1 MTLIK
6 KDLSTGKYYFVLDA
20 GRDLLSGKRTQFRR
34 RGFETKKEAQVAL
47 AKLQVQ
53 ISEEKEIS
61 LSRLHFHKYLERW
74 FNAKKI
80 KLKTSTIQNYEQ
92 QIRYNI
98 APYIGDVRMDEFNE
112 SIIQNYVQTLHKERK
127 LSPATIR
134 TRLWHRSRSAL

>member
-1 MTLIK
+1 MVMTAIK

-20 GRDLLSGKRTQFRR
+20 GKDPFSGKRNQYHR

-74 FNAKKI
+74 FNAKMI
-80 KLKTSTIQNYEQ
+80 KLKPSTIQNYEQ
-92 QIRYNI
+92 QIRCKI
-98 APYIGDVRMDEFNE
+98 VPYIGGCTDG
-112 SIIQNYVQTLHKERK
+112 
-127 LSPATIR
+127 
-134 TRLWHRSRSAL
+134 

>member
-1 MTLIK
+1 MALIK

-20 GRDLLSGKRTQFRR
+20 GRDSFSGKRNQYRR
-34 RGFETKKEAQVAL
+34 RGFETKKEAQIAL

-61 LSRLHFHKYLERW
+61 LSRLHFQKYLEQW

-80 KLKTSTIQNYEQ
+80 KLKPSTIQNYDQ

-98 APYIGDVRMDEFNE
+98 VPYIGDVRMSEFTE
-112 SIIQNYVQTLHKERK
+112 SIIQTYIQTLHKERK

-134 TRLWHRSRSAL
+134 AA